1 MNAVCLNPC
10 SECVQGKLFF
20 VHANQLVS
28 GQAKAFDRGTAA
40 ASEGGAPL
48 MPSKILYA
56 GQVQTDY

>member
-1 MNAVCLNPC
+1 MNAVCVNP
-10 SECVQGKLFF
+10 SGECVQGKLFF
-20 VHANQLVS
+20 DHANQLVS
-28 GQAKAFDRGTAA
+28 GQAKAIGQGTAA